1 MALRDAF
8 EFAIWVG
15 LITTR
20 AVARVVQVAFE
31 WVFVMATWIALL
43 AIGVVMAF
51 QRSGLPWSDPSDARA
66 TSRSPGSKARQGPLR

>member
-20 AVARVVQVAFE
+20 ATARVVQVAFE
-31 WVFVMATWIALL
+31 WLFVMATWIALI

-51 QRSGLPWSDPSDARA
+51 QRSGLPWSDPSDSRA
-66 TSRSPGSKARQGPLR
+66 TSRSPGSTARRGPHR